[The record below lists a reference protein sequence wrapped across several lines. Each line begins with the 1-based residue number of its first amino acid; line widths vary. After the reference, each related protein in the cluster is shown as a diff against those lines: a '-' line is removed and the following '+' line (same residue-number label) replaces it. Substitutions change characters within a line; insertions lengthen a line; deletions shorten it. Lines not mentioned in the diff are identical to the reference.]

1 MADRSKKQLIYKDY
15 SAVNTNGSSL
25 NVDLTE
31 NSSLLGGEIWY
42 NWQTATSVLM
52 RAKGITTSRHHSRFF
67 WLDELNEHIFLTM
80 SLASTL
86 QGMKRMR
93 WDGNDFLTITYRQHR
108 DSRKR
113 FRFFDVQPILF
124 ELLHFL
130 RFYRYK
136 RCNHTWWEVV
146 SRRQQKSGVTK
157 HFSFQ
162 RNWEGFVYRSF
173 WPGVWFPLNKRSC
186 DPPPFNVPWNIGKR
200 KGVIRFNPIALRC
213 PHRLFIHWKTVTN
226 E

>member
-25 NVDLTE
+25 NVDMTE

-67 WLDELNEHIFLTM
+67 WLDEEDEHIFLTM

-93 WDGNDFLTITYRQHR
+93 WDGNDFPTITYRQHC

-113 FRFFDVQPILF
+113 FRFLM
-124 ELLHFL
+124 
-130 RFYRYK
+130 
-136 RCNHTWWEVV
+136 CNQYFFN
-146 SRRQQKSGVTK
+146 SYS
-157 HFSFQ
+157 SY
-162 RNWEGFVYRSF
+162 GF
-173 WPGVWFPLNKRSC
+173 
-186 DPPPFNVPWNIGKR
+186 
-200 KGVIRFNPIALRC
+200 
-213 PHRLFIHWKTVTN
+213 TVTN
-226 E
+226 AVITLDEKLCPGDSKRVV